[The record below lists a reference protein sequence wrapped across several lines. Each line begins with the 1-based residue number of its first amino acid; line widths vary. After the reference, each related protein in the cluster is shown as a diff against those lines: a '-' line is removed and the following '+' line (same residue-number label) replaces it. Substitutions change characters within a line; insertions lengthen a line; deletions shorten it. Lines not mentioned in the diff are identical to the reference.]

1 MQFTRIPPPFAPL
14 GGPVGY
20 TVEND
25 TTAACDI
32 RIIDPADG
40 SLFGAKR
47 FVSVRQAA
55 FDAAPYL
62 RSAVRFTPSAGPTG
76 VYTATGRTVTAIVEA
91 TATRAGYSSVALDKR
106 VPDGMSETEG
116 TASGTAGSSGLEA
129 SGKNAIDGS
138 TTGCQ
143 ASDREPLDREPS
155 EQDASGPE
163 PLDGQTS
170 DQHTFGQNTNSGSS
184 TRWQASGR
192 EPLDGQSSEQD
203 ASGPEPLD
211 GQSSG
216 RNVSGQNAIN
226 GSSTGWEAYGKKTLV
241 PEPSGQD
248 ASRTVTPSFGSEQS
262 ATAPARTFL
271 PTAKPATAP
280 TLLTTLPGVRLLPDG
295 ACEELTLLTAGAQN
309 VTVIARSGD
318 TTNAA
323 SYSVPEAGL
332 HLFRIDARDFPGAET
347 LTVDAGACGTIDY
360 TLVAPPCGG
369 VRLAWRSS
377 AGSVEHYTFPTET
390 EAIVETAKGRVYG
403 PEGYVPTG
411 ESERRRTLHSAFEV
425 RPVLEAL
432 AELTCSP
439 AVWLVTAAGYEP
451 VDVVSEDAVV
461 HRHGTMCC
469 MEITI
474 RPAHK
479 TPVPWS

>member
-143 ASDREPLDREPS
+143 ASDREPLDREP
-155 EQDASGPE
+155 
-163 PLDGQTS
+163 
-170 DQHTFGQNTNSGSS
+170 
-184 TRWQASGR
+184 
-192 EPLDGQSSEQD
+192 SEQD

>member
-76 VYTATGRTVTAIVEA
+76 VCPATGRTVTAIVEA
-91 TATRAGYSSVALDKR
+91 TATRAGYSAVALEKT
-106 VPDGMSETEG
+106 VPDEMSETEG
-116 TASGTAGSSGLEA
+116 TASGAAGSSGLEA

-143 ASDREPLDREPS
+143 ASGR
-155 EQDASGPE
+155 E

-170 DQHTFGQNTNSGSS
+170 DQHTSGQNTNGGSS
-184 TRWQASGR
+184 TQWQASGR
-192 EPLDGQSSEQD
+192 EPLDRESSE
-203 ASGPEPLD
+203 PEPLD

-216 RNVSGQNAIN
+216 RNVSGQNTIN
-226 GSSTGWEAYGKKTLV
+226 GSSTGREAYGQKTLV
-241 PEPSGQD
+241 PEPSGQE
-248 ASRTVTPSFGSEQS
+248 SSGTVTPSIGSEQS

-280 TLLTTLPGVRLLPDG
+280 TLLTTLPAVRLLPDG
-295 ACEELTLLTAGAQN
+295 SSEELTLLTAGAQN

-318 TTNAA
+318 TTTAA

-411 ESERRRTLHSAFEV
+411 ESERRRTLRSAFEV

>member
-143 ASDREPLDREPS
+143 ASDREPLDRE
-155 EQDASGPE
+155 
-163 PLDGQTS
+163 
-170 DQHTFGQNTNSGSS
+170 
-184 TRWQASGR
+184 
-192 EPLDGQSSEQD
+192 SSE
-203 ASGPEPLD
+203 PEPLD

-216 RNVSGQNAIN
+216 RNVSGQNTIN
-226 GSSTGWEAYGKKTLV
+226 GSSTGREAYGQKTLV
-241 PEPSGQD
+241 PEPSGQE
-248 ASRTVTPSFGSEQS
+248 SSGTVTPSIGSEQS

-280 TLLTTLPGVRLLPDG
+280 TLLTTLPAVRLLPDG
-295 ACEELTLLTAGAQN
+295 SSEELTLLTAGAQN

-318 TTNAA
+318 TTTAA

-411 ESERRRTLHSAFEV
+411 ESERRRTLRSAFEV

>member
-76 VYTATGRTVTAIVEA
+76 VCPATGRTVTAIVEA
-91 TATRAGYSSVALDKR
+91 TATRAGYSAVALEKT
-106 VPDGMSETEG
+106 VPDEMSETEG
-116 TASGTAGSSGLEA
+116 TASGAAGSSGLEA

-143 ASDREPLDREPS
+143 AS
-155 EQDASGPE
+155 
-163 PLDGQTS
+163 
-170 DQHTFGQNTNSGSS
+170 
-184 TRWQASGR
+184 GR
-192 EPLDGQSSEQD
+192 EPLDGESSE
-203 ASGPEPLD
+203 PEPLD
-211 GQSSG
+211 EQSSG
-216 RNVSGQNAIN
+216 RNVSGQNTIN
-226 GSSTGWEAYGKKTLV
+226 GSSTGREAYGQKTLV
-241 PEPSGQD
+241 PEPSGQE
-248 ASRTVTPSFGSEQS
+248 SSGTVTPSIGSEQS

-280 TLLTTLPGVRLLPDG
+280 TLLTTLPAVRLLPDG
-295 ACEELTLLTAGAQN
+295 SSEELTLLTAGAQN

-318 TTNAA
+318 TTTAA

-411 ESERRRTLHSAFEV
+411 ESERRRTLRSAFEV

-451 VDVVSEDAVV
+451 VDVVSESAVV

-474 RPAHK
+474 RPVHK

>member
-76 VYTATGRTVTAIVEA
+76 VCPATGRTVTAIVEA
-91 TATRAGYSSVALDKR
+91 TATRAGYSAVALEKT
-106 VPDGMSETEG
+106 VPDEMSETEG
-116 TASGTAGSSGLEA
+116 TASGAAGSSGLEA

-143 ASDREPLDREPS
+143 ASGREPLDRE
-155 EQDASGPE
+155 
-163 PLDGQTS
+163 
-170 DQHTFGQNTNSGSS
+170 
-184 TRWQASGR
+184 
-192 EPLDGQSSEQD
+192 SSE
-203 ASGPEPLD
+203 PEPLD

-216 RNVSGQNAIN
+216 RNVSGQNTIN
-226 GSSTGWEAYGKKTLV
+226 GSSTGREAYGQKTLV
-241 PEPSGQD
+241 PEPSGQE
-248 ASRTVTPSFGSEQS
+248 SSGTVTPSIGSEQS

-280 TLLTTLPGVRLLPDG
+280 TLLTTLPAVRLLPDG
-295 ACEELTLLTAGAQN
+295 SSEELTLLTAGAQN

-318 TTNAA
+318 TTTAA

-411 ESERRRTLHSAFEV
+411 ESERRRTLRSAFEV

>member
-91 TATRAGYSSVALDKR
+91 TATRAGYSSVALDKT
-106 VPDGMSETEG
+106 VPDVMSETEG
-116 TASGTAGSSGLEA
+116 TASGAAGSSGLEA

-143 ASDREPLDREPS
+143 ASGPEPLDREPS
-155 EQDASGPE
+155 KQDASG
-163 PLDGQTS
+163 
-170 DQHTFGQNTNSGSS
+170 
-184 TRWQASGR
+184 
-192 EPLDGQSSEQD
+192 
-203 ASGPEPLD
+203 
-211 GQSSG
+211 
-216 RNVSGQNAIN
+216 
-226 GSSTGWEAYGKKTLV
+226 
-241 PEPSGQD
+241 
-248 ASRTVTPSFGSEQS
+248 TVTPSFGSEQS

-318 TTNAA
+318 TTTAA

-332 HLFRIDARDFPGAET
+332 HLFRIDARDFTEAET

-411 ESERRRTLHSAFEV
+411 ESERRRTLRSAFEV

>member
-14 GGPVGY
+14 GGPIGY

-76 VYTATGRTVTAIVEA
+76 VCPATGRTVTAIVEA
-91 TATRAGYSSVALDKR
+91 TATRAGYSAVALEKT

-116 TASGTAGSSGLEA
+116 TASGAAGSSGLEA

-138 TTGCQ
+138 
-143 ASDREPLDREPS
+143 
-155 EQDASGPE
+155 
-163 PLDGQTS
+163 
-170 DQHTFGQNTNSGSS
+170 S
-184 TRWQASGR
+184 TQWQASGR
-192 EPLDGQSSEQD
+192 EPLDRESSE
-203 ASGPEPLD
+203 PEPLD

-216 RNVSGQNAIN
+216 RNVSGQNTIN
-226 GSSTGWEAYGKKTLV
+226 GSSTGREAYGQKTLV
-241 PEPSGQD
+241 PEPSGQE
-248 ASRTVTPSFGSEQS
+248 SSGTVTPSIGSEQS

-280 TLLTTLPGVRLLPDG
+280 TLLTTLPAVRLLPDG

-318 TTNAA
+318 TTTAA
-323 SYSVPEAGL
+323 SYSIPEAGL

-411 ESERRRTLHSAFEV
+411 ESERRRTLRSAFEV